1 VRYFSRF
8 HPLVTL
14 VYFLTVIIFSMFVN
28 HPVMG
33 IIALLGGICFTSVMT
48 SSAEKV
54 SDLKFYIPLFFL
66 ISLTN
71 PLFSHNGKTPLFFMN
86 GNAITLEAIIY
97 GVGIA
102 VMLVGVMMWAKA
114 YSFVMTTDKFLYL
127 FGSIVPQLSLV
138 LSMVLRYV
146 PMLKRQAKQVQKS
159 QKGLGMYSSD
169 SYFDRAK
176 SGMRVMSAVV
186 GWSLEHVVETSKSMK
201 ARGYGLKGRTNY
213 SNFRFRR
220 EDGLLLG
227 IIVGLFAMIVVCMT
241 TGALTFAYY
250 PEITPIKTSPMA
262 LIAYIC
268 FAVLAILP
276 FLIEIGELLRW
287 NYYRSKI

>member
-1 VRYFSRF
+1 MRYFSRF

-86 GNAITLEAIIY
+86 GNAVTLEAIIY

-213 SNFRFRR
+213 SNFRFRK

-250 PEITPIKTSPMA
+250 PEITPIKTNPMA

-268 FAVLAILP
+268 FAVLAIFTL
-276 FLIEIGELLRW
+276 F
-287 NYYRSKI
+287 N

>member
-1 VRYFSRF
+1 MRYFSRF

-86 GNAITLEAIIY
+86 GNAVTLEAIIY

-213 SNFRFRR
+213 SNFRFRK

-227 IIVGLFAMIVVCMT
+227 IIVGL
-241 TGALTFAYY
+241 
-250 PEITPIKTSPMA
+250 
-262 LIAYIC
+262 
-268 FAVLAILP
+268 LP
-276 FLIEIGELLRW
+276 
-287 NYYRSKI
+287 

>member
-1 VRYFSRF
+1 MRYFSRF

-86 GNAITLEAIIY
+86 GNAVTLEAIIY

-213 SNFRFRR
+213 SNFRFRK

-250 PEITPIKTSPMA
+250 PEITPIKTNPMA